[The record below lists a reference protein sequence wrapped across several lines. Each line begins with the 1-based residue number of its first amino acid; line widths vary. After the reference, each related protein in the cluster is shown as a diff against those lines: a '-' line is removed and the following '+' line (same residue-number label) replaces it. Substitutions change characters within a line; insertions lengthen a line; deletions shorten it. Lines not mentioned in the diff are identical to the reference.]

1 MIVEIQC
8 LPTPAGTADR
18 RYAHVEA
25 AIAQIQRSGVRYEV
39 GALGTTAEGDPDDI
53 WPLLRRVHDAC
64 LESGASSVITVIKV
78 AEAHDSVSMDE
89 LVADFRER

>member
-8 LPTPAGTADR
+8 LPTPAGTDDR

-39 GALGTTAEGDPDDI
+39 GALGTTLEGDPDAV
-53 WPLLRRVHDAC
+53 WPLLRAVHGAC
-64 LESGASSVITVIKV
+64 LNSGADSVISVIKI
-78 AEAHDSVSMDE
+78 AQARDPISMDA
-89 LVADFRER
+89 LVADYRER